1 MKKDREFLESE
12 YIKCMTD
19 YEYFKNNYIILHKPD
34 ERTSK
39 ILQTKSCNCSF
50 SKF

>member
-1 MKKDREFLESE
+1 MKTNKEFLESE

-39 ILQTKSCNCSF
+39 TLQTKSCLHLF

>member
-19 YEYFKNNYIILHKPD
+19 YEYFKNNYIIIQKD
-34 ERTSK
+34 GKNSK
-39 ILQTKSCNCSF
+39 NKRKITRNY
-50 SKF
+50 